1 MSRSDTAQSTGPL
14 RPDGR
19 TLGVAAVGG
28 VLAHLVGYA
37 LTYAVVGQEVSN
49 SLASRVLEIA
59 TGDPGTWQLV
69 GWVFYNAH
77 MVETVFRDI
86 PLVGSRATSY
96 IGGEAGFT
104 ALLYAVPVALLF
116 AVGLGVTRYRAVD
129 GPSAGAVVGSTVVP
143 GYLLAAVTCVFLFEV
158 TVAGATGGPDLLP
171 AVVLAGIVYPLVCAG
186 GGGAVGGLLEA
197 RSRSQPAN

>member
-1 MSRSDTAQSTGPL
+1 MTAIQPSGSDLLSGTVAGIGSWIAGYVASYVLVAPNVRESGLNRIIETL
-14 RPDGR
+14 DGEP
-19 TLGVAAVGG
+19 A
-28 VLAHLVGYA
+28 
-37 LTYAVVGQEVSN
+37 TYE
-49 SLASRVLEIA
+49 
-59 TGDPGTWQLV
+59 LV

-104 ALLYAVPVALLF
+104 AHLYAVPVALLF

>member
-1 MSRSDTAQSTGPL
+1 MTAIQPSGSDLLSGTVTGIASWIAGYVASYVLVAPNVRESGL
-14 RPDGR
+14 NRIIETLDGEP
-19 TLGVAAVGG
+19 A
-28 VLAHLVGYA
+28 
-37 LTYAVVGQEVSN
+37 TYE
-49 SLASRVLEIA
+49 
-59 TGDPGTWQLV
+59 LV

-104 ALLYAVPVALLF
+104 ALLYAVPAALLF
-116 AVGLGVTRYRAVD
+116 AAGLGLARYRAVD
-129 GPSAGAVVGSTVVP
+129 TPTAGALVGSTVVP
-143 GYLLAAVTCVFLFEV
+143 GYLLAAVAGVFLFEV